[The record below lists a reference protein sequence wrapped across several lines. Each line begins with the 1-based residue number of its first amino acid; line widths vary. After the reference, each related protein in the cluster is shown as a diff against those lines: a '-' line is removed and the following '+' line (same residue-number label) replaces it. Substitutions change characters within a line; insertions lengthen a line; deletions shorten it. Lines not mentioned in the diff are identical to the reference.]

1 MATVDLRAIMKK
13 TISVHEYIDKMAHP
27 FKAKFLE
34 KKQAYQLDEEV
45 IHSLK
50 NYAKDVAIVAF
61 TAQWC
66 EYCADY
72 IPVLDLLSEKTN
84 IKVKV
89 FGGLKTNPLNDD
101 EIWRI
106 PPSPPEVKTFDVQ
119 EIPHIIIFNKQ
130 GKQLGTIT
138 GNQKLENTLKKEIL
152 HIIQQK

>member
-1 MATVDLRAIMKK
+1 MQVDLNEIMKK
-13 TISVHEYIDKMAHP
+13 NISVGEYIDKMAKS
-27 FKAKFLE
+27 FKKKFLE
-34 KKQAYQLDEEV
+34 KKRTYHLDEEV
-45 IHSLK
+45 IHRLK
-50 NYAKDVAIVAF
+50 DYAKDVAIVVF

-72 IPVLDLLSEKTN
+72 IPVLDLLSEKTS

-89 FGGLKTNPLNDD
+89 FGGLKTNPLHNN

-138 GNQKLENTLKKEIL
+138 GSQKLENTLEKEIL